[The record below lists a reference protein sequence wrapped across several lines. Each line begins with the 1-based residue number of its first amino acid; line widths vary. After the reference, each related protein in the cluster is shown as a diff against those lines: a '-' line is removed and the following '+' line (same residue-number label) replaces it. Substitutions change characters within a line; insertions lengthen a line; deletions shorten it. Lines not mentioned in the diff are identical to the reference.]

1 MYNRIKP
8 FASIRSDDD
17 ALRLM
22 LGDYDEEMGNTLARQ
37 MLAAKSKTNLAEI
50 SGDARTDAADK
61 LASGAFFNSLIGGI
75 GTLAGAGIKS
85 YNANQAGNVYANSDY
100 DYPMYEDPAITGGND
115 TFSYWDTDMGVNDT
129 PIYGSFNTNYS
140 TNPKYDPS
148 SDSYNSLGNRFDRF
162 FNTSW
167 F

>member
-1 MYNRIKP
+1 
-8 FASIRSDDD
+8 
-17 ALRLM
+17 
-22 LGDYDEEMGNTLARQ
+22 
-37 MLAAKSKTNLAEI
+37 
-50 SGDARTDAADK
+50 
-61 LASGAFFNSLIGGI
+61 
-75 GTLAGAGIKS
+75 
-85 YNANQAGNVYANSDY
+85 
-100 DYPMYEDPAITGGND
+100 MYEDPAITGGND

>member
-1 MYNRIKP
+1 MFNRIKP
-8 FASIRSDDD
+8 FASIRSDDE
-17 ALRLM
+17 AMKLM
-22 LGDYDEEMGNTLARQ
+22 SGAYDEDMGTQLARQ
-37 MLAAKSKTNLAEI
+37 MLAAKARTNLAEI
-50 SGDARTDAADK
+50 TGDARTDAADK
-61 LASGAFFNSLIGGI
+61 LASGAFMNSIIGGV

-85 YNANQAGNVYANSDY
+85 YNANQASNIYANSDY

-115 TFSYWDTDMGVNDT
+115 IFSSWNSDMGVNDT
-129 PIYGSFNTNYS
+129 PIYGSYNTNYS

-148 SDSYNSLGNRFDRF
+148 SDSYNSFGNRFDRF